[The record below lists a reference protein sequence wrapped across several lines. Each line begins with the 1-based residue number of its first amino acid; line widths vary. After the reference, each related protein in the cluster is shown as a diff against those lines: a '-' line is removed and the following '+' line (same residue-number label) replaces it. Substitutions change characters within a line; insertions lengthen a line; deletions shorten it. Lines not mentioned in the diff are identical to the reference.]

1 MAKGFKNNPVRCPEY
16 DDNFVRMFCLRHKD
30 SYKDFSLSMRIGG
43 EEIRWSEDGEAAE
56 LFKAHIKAHGKPK
69 DKKKPRPHTCLLPC
83 AEQEN
88 ADWVY
93 YLAGR
98 EKQDEYYL
106 YTYVRM
112 GIKVRSKK

>member
-56 LFKAHIKAHGKPK
+56 LFKAHIKAHGKHK
-69 DKKKPRPHTCLLPC
+69 DKKNKPPVSRLPAVPPPRAHRRDGRLRRP
-83 AEQEN
+83 
-88 ADWVY
+88 
-93 YLAGR
+93 R
-98 EKQDEYYL
+98 
-106 YTYVRM
+106 
-112 GIKVRSKK
+112 